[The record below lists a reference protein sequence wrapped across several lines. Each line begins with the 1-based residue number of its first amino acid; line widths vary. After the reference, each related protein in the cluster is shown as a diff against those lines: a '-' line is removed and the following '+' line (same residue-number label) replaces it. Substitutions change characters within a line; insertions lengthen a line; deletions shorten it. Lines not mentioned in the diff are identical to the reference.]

1 MKIINRYIL
10 MGFRFNVAKAL
21 GTVALLLLIG
31 VVIGCG
37 RGRTIKPSGK
47 TVKIGVIAP
56 LSGIDEDIGKSGLD
70 GIEVALSVQAY
81 LDNGDKIELVIED
94 DKSSPDETADAFD
107 RLQEKEVAGILF
119 LSRSSSALQMVKK
132 NRWMKI
138 PVVMTIATHPQ
149 LMDYS
154 PYITQ
159 LSFDDAFQ
167 GSVAAM
173 FMRDELLL
181 ERALVVSNSEDAH
194 STFLAQKFIARFE
207 STHGVVVEHVVLSS
221 HDMPLYNQLEL
232 ARSKRAQLIYA
243 PVQAESVLSILRI
256 LKELSW
262 KPVVMT
268 SDGLLSEM
276 LLTHKDD
283 LAMVD
288 GVMATDMHSSILE
301 RTEFGEDVEEEF
313 YAQKRKRGSTFTI
326 LGSEGVA
333 VLMEALSMAA
343 PPYDA
348 KDVQESL
355 GKIRNF
361 EGFSGTLS
369 IGEDG
374 KVIRPV
380 YVNVI
385 KGDKLELMVKVY

>member
-1 MKIINRYIL
+1 MGDDMKIMNRYIVI
-10 MGFRFNVAKAL
+10 F
-21 GTVALLLLIG
+21 LLVGAI
-31 VVIGCG
+31 VGCD
-37 RGRTIKPSGK
+37 RDRAIEPSGK

-56 LSGIDEDIGKSGLD
+56 LSGLDEDIGKSGLE
-70 GIEVALSVQAY
+70 GIEVALSVQPY
-81 LDNGDKIELVIED
+81 LGNGDKIELVVED
-94 DKSSPDETADAFD
+94 DKSLPDETVDAFD
-107 RLQEKEVAGILF
+107 RLQKQDVVGVLL
-119 LSRSSSALQMVKK
+119 LSRSGSALHMLKK
-132 NRWMKI
+132 SRWMKT

-154 PYITQ
+154 PYVTQ

-181 ERALVVSNSEDAH
+181 ERALVVSSSEDAH
-194 STFLAQKFIARFE
+194 STFLAEKFIAQFE
-207 STHGVVVEHVVLSS
+207 STHGVVVEHLVLSGPDILL
-221 HDMPLYNQLEL
+221 HNPLKS
-232 ARSKRAQLIYA
+232 AKSRRVQLIYA
-243 PVQAESVLSILRI
+243 PIQAESILSISKI
-256 LKELSW
+256 LQELSW
-262 KPVVMT
+262 EPVVMT

-276 LLTHKDD
+276 LLNHKDE
-283 LAMVD
+283 LPMID
-288 GVMATDMHSSILE
+288 GMLATDMYSSMLVK
-301 RTEFGEDVEEEF
+301 TQFGEDVEDAF

-326 LGSEGVA
+326 LGSEGVV
-333 VLMEALSMAA
+333 VLMNALSMAA

-348 KDVQESL
+348 KEVQDSL

-374 KVIRPV
+374 KAIRPV

-385 KGDKLELMVKVY
+385 KGDKLELVVKVY